1 MAGLGSNQH
10 TASQWSQERMNQRP
24 VAPINK
30 ATIQQL
36 LRWPASRQSDHD
48 QWLLPQL
55 LNTHT
60 LTHSLQAQQEPC
72 GLKLSHCRVSSLQ
85 GPTQLPMPV
94 WPWLLQ
100 KGGWTSVLVS
110 PEDPKGCLSTSCLP
124 TGFPLPYPLFP
135 LTQGSYR
142 KARSLPVAKK
152 GGFNTWVGVELPNVE
167 KKKGRKER
175 NPAGYPVTYQFHIK
189 NTCFV

>member
-10 TASQWSQERMNQRP
+10 TASQWSQERMNQKP
-24 VAPINK
+24 LAPINK

-85 GPTQLPMPV
+85 GPTQLPMPQSGPGSCRRV
-94 WPWLLQ
+94 CEDQ
-100 KGGWTSVLVS
+100 EVSQVGSVTASLRL
-110 PEDPKGCLSTSCLP
+110 PCHCLP
-124 TGFPLPYPLFP
+124 ANQSSAFDLPQPLLIPL
-135 LTQGSYR
+135 
-142 KARSLPVAKK
+142 
-152 GGFNTWVGVELPNVE
+152 
-167 KKKGRKER
+167 ER
-175 NPAGYPVTYQFHIK
+175 ALLLSAFGEA
-189 NTCFV
+189 

>member
-1 MAGLGSNQH
+1 MTGFACCFHLMVGLGSNQH
-10 TASQWSQERMNQRP
+10 TASQWSQERMNQKP

-85 GPTQLPMPV
+85 GPTQLPMPQSGPGSCRRV
-94 WPWLLQ
+94 GEPQSWCLPKTLKAASQLPAFP
-100 KGGWTSVLVS
+100 LVS
-110 PEDPKGCLSTSCLP
+110 H
-124 TGFPLPYPLFP
+124 
-135 LTQGSYR
+135 
-142 KARSLPVAKK
+142 
-152 GGFNTWVGVELPNVE
+152 
-167 KKKGRKER
+167 
-175 NPAGYPVTYQFHIK
+175 FH
-189 NTCFV
+189 TLCSH